1 MCICCVKTVAAV
13 RKSEKD
19 SLAAASFHEKERF
32 FEMAAKKQLDLT
44 HGSIPRALTAF
55 ILPMILGSLIQQLYT
70 TADAVIVG
78 QFAGK
83 AGLAAIDSVHTLF
96 KFPIN
101 FMNGLAAGA
110 TILISGYYG
119 AKDEE
124 GLRCCVLTANTVALV
139 LGVVCAIAG
148 VILTPWLLGI
158 MAVPED
164 IYPQTLAYC
173 RIYFGGIWAMVLYN
187 MTAGILRAFG
197 DSRRP
202 LYVLILS
209 SILNV
214 VGDFL
219 LVGAF
224 HMGVQG
230 AALATVFAQAISVVC
245 TSRMLEKMKQIQS
258 PKPVVHLHFCA
269 EHMSSMIKTGFPL
282 ALQSILFPIA
292 NSIVQASVNGM
303 GTDSIAAWGICDKM
317 NLLIWLI
324 ADAMSPALTTYTAQ
338 NIGAKQPGRV
348 KKGVL
353 LGTAMS
359 AGAVALVSLVL
370 FFGAGFIGSWF
381 VPAGDR
387 SAVIPLVIRYTQ
399 MMAPFFVFYAL
410 AEAFTGACC
419 GMGDTLKPML
429 TTLATVCL
437 LRVAGIFFVLPVYQ
451 TMECIVGI
459 YIASWIAAGL
469 AFTVMYAWKQR
480 KLRN

>member
-1 MCICCVKTVAAV
+1 MK
-13 RKSEKD
+13 
-19 SLAAASFHEKERF
+19 KE
-32 FEMAAKKQLDLT
+32 LDLT
-44 HGSIPRALTAF
+44 RGSIPRALTAF

-101 FMNGLAAGA
+101 FMNGLSAGA
-110 TILISGYYG
+110 TILISQYYG

-124 GLRCCVLTANTVALV
+124 GLRCCVRTAGTLALV
-139 LGVVCAIAG
+139 LGVACAAAG
-148 VILTPWLLGI
+148 VVLTPWLLGI
-158 MAVPED
+158 MAVPGD

-173 RIYFGGIWAMVLYN
+173 RIYFAGIWAMVLYN
-187 MTAGILRAFG
+187 MMAGILRAFG
-197 DSRRP
+197 DSKRP
-202 LYVLILS
+202 LYALILS
-209 SILNV
+209 SLLNI

-224 HMGVQG
+224 HLGVQG
-230 AALATVFAQAISVVC
+230 AAIATVGAQIVSVLFVN
-245 TSRMLEKMKQIQS
+245 RMIRKMEHVGKSVLHI
-258 PKPVVHLHFCA
+258 HFCA
-269 EHMSSMIKTGFPL
+269 EHMTSMVKTGIPL

-338 NIGAKQPGRV
+338 NLGAKQPGRV

-359 AGAVALVSLVL
+359 VGSVALVSLAL
-370 FFGAGFIGSWF
+370 YLGADFIGSWF
-381 VPAGDR
+381 VPAADR
-387 SAVIPLVIRYTQ
+387 GAVIPLVIRYTR
-399 MMAPFFVFYAL
+399 MMAPFFVFYAV

-429 TTLATVCL
+429 TTLITVCL
-437 LRVAGIFFVLPVYQ
+437 LRVAFIFFVLPSYQ
-451 TMECIVGI
+451 TMECIVVI

-469 AFTVMYAWKQR
+469 SFTAMYILKQR
-480 KLRN
+480 KLQSVEE

>member
-1 MCICCVKTVAAV
+1 MK
-13 RKSEKD
+13 
-19 SLAAASFHEKERF
+19 KE
-32 FEMAAKKQLDLT
+32 LDLT
-44 HGSIPRALTAF
+44 RGSIPRALTAF

-101 FMNGLAAGA
+101 FMNGLSAGA
-110 TILISGYYG
+110 TILISQYYG

-124 GLRCCVLTANTVALV
+124 GLRCCVRTAGTLALV
-139 LGVVCAIAG
+139 LGVACAAAG
-148 VILTPWLLGI
+148 VVLTPWLLGI
-158 MAVPED
+158 MAVPGD

-173 RIYFGGIWAMVLYN
+173 RIYFAGIWAMVMYN
-187 MTAGILRAFG
+187 MMAGILRAFG

-209 SILNV
+209 SLLNI

-224 HMGVQG
+224 HLGVQG
-230 AALATVFAQAISVVC
+230 AAIATVAAQVISVLSV
-245 TSRMLEKMKQIQS
+245 SSMIKKMERIS
-258 PKPVVHLHFCA
+258 DGKPVIHIHFCA
-269 EHMSSMIKTGFPL
+269 EHMGAMVKTGIPL

-292 NSIVQASVNGM
+292 NSVVQASVNGM

-317 NLLIWLI
+317 DLLIWLI

-338 NIGAKQPGRV
+338 NLGANQPGRV

-359 AGAVALVSLVL
+359 VGSVALVSLAL
-370 FFGAGFIGSWF
+370 YLGADFIGNWF
-381 VPAGDR
+381 VPAADR
-387 SAVIPLVIRYTQ
+387 GAVIPLVIRYTR
-399 MMAPFFVFYAL
+399 MMAPFFVFYAVT
-410 AEAFTGACC
+410 EAFTGACC

-429 TTLATVCL
+429 TTLITVCL
-437 LRVAGIFFVLPVYQ
+437 LRVACIFFVLPSYQ

-469 AFTVMYAWKQR
+469 SFTAMYIWKQR
-480 KLRN
+480 KLLRVEE